1 MKNCNEAVNGELGL
15 SRPCGLL
22 AFSYTLIISNTA
34 CFVSSLTLVHMNS
47 TFFLLESICLSSLSF
62 SFAPCQCVYVY
73 MCICQSA
80 KTPWGNWAF
89 ATPPYHKCEG
99 IVNISAADGADA
111 PSLPPSQTQRRQS
124 KWIAINS
131 SRSCPRPRLEQGTQ
145 GLDCCSGRQFYRQ
158 ILSDYQQQGNCT
170 TLGMTSYKVILPDFM
185 VDRHPWNKHI
195 AFSSRFIR

>member
-22 AFSYTLIISNTA
+22 AFGYTLISYTA
-34 CFVSSLTLVHMNS
+34 CFVSSLTL
-47 TFFLLESICLSSLSF
+47 FFLLYQFVSHLCLFHSLPDSV
-62 SFAPCQCVYVY
+62 CMYV
-73 MCICQSA
+73 CICQSA

-170 TLGMTSYKVILPDFM
+170 TPGMSSYKVISPDFM
-185 VDRHPWNKHI
+185 VDRHPRNKHI